1 MKERAL
7 ELLRVIEADI
17 AANRLILPSL
27 PEVAINVRNLLAKQD
42 CTLAELE
49 QQLAKD
55 AAMTARLLKV
65 ANSSLLSRGQA
76 VTSLRQALLNMGLE
90 LVGSLVTQMAI
101 LQTMKQ
107 SRDVGRLEG
116 FVASSLQISSLCHSL
131 ASKHSH
137 LDPELAALGG
147 LLHDIG
153 KLPLRDYLFA
163 NPSFSDDERLQ
174 FELILHPY
182 VGALLLK
189 HWQMDEQLIRMAY
202 QHEKVMRDTGNPLPD
217 YVDVVIA
224 ANLVHY
230 GLEQGRYR
238 RYAEQQIPAL
248 QKCLGEGQ
256 SLESL
261 NLLGSAEERMEVALS
276 MI

>member
-7 ELLRVIEADI
+7 ELLKVIEADI

-27 PEVAINVRNLLAKQD
+27 PEVAINVRSLLAKPD
-42 CTLAELE
+42 CSLAELE
-49 QQLAKD
+49 KQLAKD

-76 VTSLRQALLNMGLE
+76 ITSLRQALLNMGLG

-101 LQTMKQ
+101 LQTMNS

-131 ASKHSH
+131 ASCHSH

-153 KLPLRDYLFA
+153 KLPLRDYLYA
-163 NPSFSDDERLQ
+163 NPGFSAEERLQ

-189 HWQMDEQLIRMAY
+189 HWQMGEQLILIAY
-202 QHEKVMRDTGNPLPD
+202 QHERVMRDTEAKLPD

-230 GLEQGRYR
+230 GLEQGRYSK
-238 RYAEQQIPAL
+238 YAGQQIPAL

-256 SLESL
+256 SLDAL
-261 NLLGSAEERMEVALS
+261 NLSDSAEERMEMALS